1 MCHGSYMVYG
11 IIYGHHVIHPIV
23 GSLLMDIYIYLLIN
37 APYSKLSILAVR
49 SDPCLRWLFR
59 RSFQRLRW
67 DTAITTVTHILHT
80 EVRHGLLLN
89 RSL

>member
-1 MCHGSYMVYG
+1 MVK
-11 IIYGHHVIHPIV
+11 IWCMVIHPMV
-23 GSLLMDIYIYLLIN
+23 GSLLMDIYLLIN
-37 APYSKLSILAVR
+37 APYSKLSILAVT
-49 SDPCLRWLFR
+49 SDPCLRWLFC